1 MLERLYAT
9 RVDTRMDG
17 FVEFNTVHKFFFDPN
32 THRCILDPA
41 SEYHLIFLTTTSA
54 LRYANFEFLVK
65 RDYSIFI
72 DKIEFDYFN
81 LNKVAE

>member
-1 MLERLYAT
+1 MRWLYAT
-9 RVDTRMDG
+9 RIDTRIDG
-17 FVEFNTVHKFFFDPN
+17 FIELGTIHKFFFDPN
-32 THRCILDPA
+32 AHRCILDPT

-54 LRYANFEFLVK
+54 QRYAEFEVGIK

-81 LNKVAE
+81 QNRIED

>member
-9 RVDTRMDG
+9 RVDTRVDG
-17 FVEFNTVHKFFFDPN
+17 LVELGAIINFFFDPSDY
-32 THRCILDPA
+32 RCISDPT

-54 LRYANFEFLVK
+54 LRYAEFEFLVK
-65 RDYSIFI
+65 RDYSIFL

-81 LNKVAE
+81 QNRIGE